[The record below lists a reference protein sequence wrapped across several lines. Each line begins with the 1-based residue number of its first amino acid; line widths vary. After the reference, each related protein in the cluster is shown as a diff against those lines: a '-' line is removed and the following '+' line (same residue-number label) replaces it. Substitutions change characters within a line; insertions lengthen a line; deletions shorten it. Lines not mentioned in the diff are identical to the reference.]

1 MTTADWGFHH
11 LLGDKKTGHVE
22 SHFSSGAFNMSA
34 VKSPVPSS
42 APAKQQDESL
52 WLKLLQQNSARTV
65 TPNSTVLVIGGNTY
79 QRKDILRNL
88 AQSSAAGDD
97 DSLGELEL
105 VNSAFFEVEDAVFD
119 TPVKVNM
126 WGFHDK
132 LIPHVSQIVK
142 AAESQKVNN
151 LLVQ

>member
-1 MTTADWGFHH
+1 
-11 LLGDKKTGHVE
+11 
-22 SHFSSGAFNMSA
+22 MSA

-42 APAKQQDESL
+42 APAKQDESL

-65 TPNSTVLVIGGNTY
+65 TPHSTVLVIGGNTY
-79 QRKDILRNL
+79 QRKDVLRNL

-132 LIPHVSQIVK
+132 LVPHVSQIIK
-142 AAESQKVNN
+142 SAETQKVNS
-151 LLVQ
+151 L